1 MWGKGTSWAQNA
13 VLDPPG
19 FAFRTRPSAPWH
31 YRAGTAA
38 QNPLMEASNT
48 LCSVAASLSW
58 RMRAASASLPAHSR
72 TDA

>member
-38 QNPLMEASNT
+38 QNPLMESSKALS
-48 LCSVAASLSW
+48 SVMVSLSW